1 MNGWMTCVIL
11 SILLFF
17 NHQFITPRS
26 RLRWR
31 PPACSNCLRQWGW
44 RLFQRS
50 RWQYKGRDP
59 LVVPINS
66 GPGCQCLSKNDMA
79 LVVAKIYL
87 RPFLSSLTMLA
98 AMFDKF
104 LMTSTQSF
112 VTSALYRSR
121 SPGEP
126 RCLAVASI
134 PPAAMM
140 AGLYCGQA
148 ERTW

>member
-1 MNGWMTCVIL
+1 MV
-11 SILLFF
+11 
-17 NHQFITPRS
+17 
-26 RLRWR
+26 
-31 PPACSNCLRQWGW
+31 
-44 RLFQRS
+44 
-50 RWQYKGRDP
+50 
-59 LVVPINS
+59 
-66 GPGCQCLSKNDMA
+66 

-112 VTSALYRSR
+112 VTWALVR

-126 RCLAVASI
+126 RCLARASI

-148 ERTW
+148 ERT